1 MPVWDKNRHGS
12 VQIVMNTKGE
22 LTWEGAS
29 DATPTDQ
36 LVDPSNPELAAKLIT
51 AMARAENAPIAK
63 WALKPNADCERKGLR
78 YGDPGTSVQFVRT
91 RTTKPALMIQTQ
103 GGSRRQ
109 VRVMSVAAL
118 RKEFEGKV

>member
-12 VQIVMNTKGE
+12 VQLTVNTKNQ

-29 DATPTDQ
+29 DATPPDQ
-36 LVDPSNPELAAKLIT
+36 LVDPNNPELAAKLIV
-51 AMARAENAPIAK
+51 AMSKAENLEIAK
-63 WALKPNADCERKGLR
+63 WALKPNADCERAGLR
-78 YGDPGTSVQFVRT
+78 YGAPGTSVQFVRT

-118 RKEFEGKV
+118 RKEFEGKS